1 MNNQLVGTNVR
12 NRRKDIG
19 MTQLELAQRLGLT
32 TRTEINRIE
41 SGKKNITDGLL
52 ARLAQ
57 ELDCTPQSLLQTP
70 EERWG
75 VQPTT
80 GWYKVETERKLRV
93 DDSGIAMIAP
103 GDIVSIDARPHLDGD
118 IVLVKIRERYLAR
131 RYFEKG
137 THLLYKD
144 EVGSRDMVVSMRKP
158 LNVVGVITAVTH
170 EFARGEA

>member
-52 ARLAQ
+52 AHLAQ

-75 VQPTT
+75 VQPAP
-80 GWYKVETERKLRV
+80 VEMERKLRV
-93 DDSGIAMIAP
+93 DDSGIASISI
-103 GDIVSIDARPHLDGD
+103 GDIVTIDTRPHIDGD
-118 IVLVKIRERYLAR
+118 IVLIKIREKYLAR

-144 EVGSRDMVVSMRKP
+144 EVGSRDMVVNIRKP
-158 LNVVGVITAVTH
+158 LKVVGVVTSVAH
-170 EFARGEA
+170 KFARG